1 MDEEPPSTSTEVA
14 SSADLCFSQ
23 NDPLGLND
31 LSETPLPSYS
41 YSLDDG
47 LHNFVFTVNSGAP
60 KVGQQASLNTCNSSP
75 FVVSGQSFGVAPLI
89 KAAEAVPTTSKS
101 FTLVPLAAK
110 IKNNHGSRLV
120 KNTRESSALSKTKSK
135 DSACNS
141 GKVDLACEWENCD
154 SQFTDLHEFLE
165 HVAEH
170 ASDIPIISTKIATET
185 ANDSEPKELIDDGER
200 TFGCLW

>member
-1 MDEEPPSTSTEVA
+1 MDEEPSTSTEVA
-14 SSADLCFSQ
+14 SADLCFSQ

-31 LSETPLPSYS
+31 LSETQLPSYS

-60 KVGQQASLNTCNSSP
+60 KLGQASDNTSNSSP
-75 FVVSGQSFGVAPLI
+75 FVISGQSFGVAPLI
-89 KAAEAVPTTSKS
+89 KAAEPTTSSSSSTKS
-101 FTLVPLAAK
+101 FTLVPLASK
-110 IKNNHGSRLV
+110 VKNNHGSRLI
-120 KNTRESSALSKTKSK
+120 KNTREYSSLSKTKNK

-154 SQFTDLHEFLE
+154 SQFTDLHAFLE

-185 ANDSEPKELIDDGER
+185 ANESEPKELIDEGER